1 MRYDVFIIDDN
12 ITFNN
17 FKEYAQSHIRNAK
30 ITLFSDIEELINEI
44 EFTDILVL
52 NINSIN
58 SFNKIKELLKVD
70 TYIIFIINDN
80 SDLAKIQNSKGYD
93 ILYNPLDLDKLVT
106 KINNFTKNINNQLLI
121 KKEEE
126 FSNSIINNIN
136 YPIFSIDNDQIIFS
150 NNHFY
155 ELLNCYSLD
164 EITRKY
170 KNIKNIFE
178 KEEDCI
184 TNLTNELLENSKSD
198 SLKVCIKDAYD
209 KKRFFS
215 VQKIHL
221 THNNTNIIILNDISH
236 EVEHKHELYKL
247 LYTDNLTKLPN
258 RAKLIEDLQNKTLKL
273 KAVAIL
279 NINSFKEVNDFFGHK
294 IGDSILI
301 DVAKIMAQN
310 IKISKSL
317 KLYKFPSDIYCI
329 TYSKDKKDEFITLI
343 KEIID
348 TIYKKVF
355 TFEHY
360 EIDIR
365 ISAGISFSDKNNKL
379 ITADIA
385 LQAAKKNHKD
395 YLVFFEELDKFQE
408 YENNMLWTK
417 KLKTAF
423 INDNIEVFFQP
434 IVNNKTLIVDKYECL
449 VRLKDDEGKII
460 SPFFFLDISKK
471 SNQYTKLTKIVIE
484 KSFKKFQD
492 LPFEFSVNISYED
505 IENADFLDFIKEML
519 KKYNVADK
527 VVFEILEDENVKNY
541 NLLISFI
548 DEIKSL
554 GCKVAIDDFGSG
566 YSNFEHLLKMNV
578 DYLKI
583 DSSIIKNVAKDENSY
598 KITKTIVDFAKSLN
612 LKTIAEFVENEEIY
626 NIIKEMGADYS
637 QGYYFS
643 APLAEPSAIEFKKKK
658 ENE

>member
-1 MRYDVFIIDDN
+1 MRYDIFIIDDK

-17 FKEYAQSHIRNAK
+17 FNEVAQNSIKNAK
-30 ITLFSDIEELINEI
+30 VTFFSQIEDLINEI

-52 NINSIN
+52 NIDSIN
-58 SFNKIKELLKVD
+58 LFNKIRNLLRSDVY
-70 TYIIFIINDN
+70 TLFIINDN
-80 SDLAKIQNSKGYD
+80 SDLAKIPNSKGYD
-93 ILYNPLDLDKLVT
+93 ILYNPLDFDKLIY
-106 KINNFTKNINNQLLI
+106 KITNFTKNINNQLLV

-136 YPIFSIDNDQIIFS
+136 YPIFSIDNEHIIFS

-155 ELLNCYSLD
+155 DLLNCYSLD
-164 EITRKY
+164 EIKKKY

-198 SLKVCIKDAYD
+198 SLKVCIKDLYD

-215 VQKIHL
+215 IQKIHL

-236 EVEHKHELYKL
+236 EIEHKHELYKL

-279 NINSFKEVNDFFGHK
+279 NINSFKEVNDFFGHR

-301 DVAKIMAQN
+301 DVAKLMTQH

-317 KLYKFPSDIYCI
+317 KLYKFPSDTYCI
-329 TYSKDKKDEFITLI
+329 TYSKDKKEEFITLI

-408 YENNMLWTK
+408 YENNILWTK

-434 IVNNKTLIVDKYECL
+434 IINNKTLNVDKYECL
-449 VRLKDDEGKII
+449 VRLKDDGKII

-471 SNQYTKLTKIVIE
+471 SNQYTKLTRIVIE
-484 KSFKKFQD
+484 KSFKKFQN

-519 KKYNVADK
+519 QKYNVANR

-541 NLLISFI
+541 NLLIAFI
-548 DEIKSL
+548 DEIKNL

-626 NIIKEMGADYS
+626 NIIKDMGADYS

-643 APLAEPSAIEFKKKK
+643 APLAEPNAIEFKAKK